1 MRIDI
6 PLEIRLYVIQ
16 LLQQTLACTL
26 DLRSQLK
33 QACWNVKGHDVV
45 LLQALFATMATELDA
60 HTDLVA
66 ERLVVL
72 GGVARGTVRTAATHS
87 RLPEYPGAIMDGDAH
102 VRALT
107 ECFASYATALRAD
120 IAHATEVEEAGSA
133 ALYTDISR
141 ERFEIFAQTNGRIG
155 NAGAIHV
162 QIQIMFLSN
171 CADGVYF
178 IGGIYGTV
186 FCGLRNRDDAHLWMM
201 LVADALNAGLDL
213 FGQQFAVWRID
224 RDELAAR
231 KFLWSRRLI
240 NINMRQR
247 RTDD

>member
-1 MRIDI
+1 MSQSDDNQFLYSVRIDI
-6 PLEIRLYVIQ
+6 PPEIRLYVIQ
-16 LLQQTLACTL
+16 LLQQTLACTV
-26 DLRSQLK
+26 DLRSQVK
-33 QACWNVKGHDVV
+33 QACWNVKGHDLV

-120 IAHATEVEEAGSA
+120 IAHATEVEDAGSA

-141 ERFEIFAQTNGRIG
+141 GVDQRLGFLDAYLHHGGASTASTRHDGSQAACHNGR
-155 NAGAIHV
+155 
-162 QIQIMFLSN
+162 
-171 CADGVYF
+171 
-178 IGGIYGTV
+178 
-186 FCGLRNRDDAHLWMM
+186 
-201 LVADALNAGLDL
+201 
-213 FGQQFAVWRID
+213 
-224 RDELAAR
+224 
-231 KFLWSRRLI
+231 RRA
-240 NINMRQR
+240 
-247 RTDD
+247 

>member
-1 MRIDI
+1 MNQSDDNQFLYSVRIDI
-6 PLEIRLYVIQ
+6 PPEIRLYVIQ
-16 LLQQTLACTL
+16 LLQQTLACTV

-33 QACWNVKGHDVV
+33 QACWNVKGHDLV

-87 RLPEYPGAIMDGDAH
+87 RLPEYPGALMDGDAH

-120 IAHATEVEEAGSA
+120 IAHATEVEDAGSA

-141 ERFEIFAQTNGRIG
+141 GVDQRLGFLDAYLHHGGASTASTRHDGSQAACHNGR
-155 NAGAIHV
+155 
-162 QIQIMFLSN
+162 
-171 CADGVYF
+171 
-178 IGGIYGTV
+178 
-186 FCGLRNRDDAHLWMM
+186 
-201 LVADALNAGLDL
+201 
-213 FGQQFAVWRID
+213 
-224 RDELAAR
+224 
-231 KFLWSRRLI
+231 RRA
-240 NINMRQR
+240 
-247 RTDD
+247 